1 MHTATATHKQRVL
14 NRILTTLKR
23 DLPATEPEPRPVLE
37 QLLYSICRENAPR
50 ERADKAFNALRSFFY
65 DWNEIRV
72 SSARELVEVLAP
84 LPDAEMR
91 AYRIVSLLQE
101 IFETTYAFELES
113 LHKKGLKQAQKQL
126 ERYQGANPYAVAYT
140 LQMGLGGHSLPIDA
154 AMHRTL
160 QRLEL
165 IDEDATG
172 DALQAS
178 LEHLVPK
185 ARGPI
190 FAELLSGL
198 AQQFCHESSPTCPRC
213 PMRDVCPAGQRSQKN
228 GQASGR
234 ATAKSKVR

>member
-1 MHTATATHKQRVL
+1 MQTTTATQKQKVL

-23 DLPATEPEPRPVLE
+23 DLPAAEPEARPVLE
-37 QLLYSICRENAPR
+37 QLIYAICRENAPR
-50 ERADKAFNALRSFFY
+50 DRADKAFRNLRDSFF

-126 ERYQGANPYAVAYT
+126 ERYQGTNSFSVAFT
-140 LQMGLGGHSLPIDA
+140 LQMGLGGHALPVDVG
-154 AMHRTL
+154 MRRTL
-160 QRLEL
+160 RRLEL
-165 IDEDATG
+165 IDEEPNEE
-172 DALQAS
+172 ALQAS

-185 ARGPI
+185 ARGPL
-190 FAELLSGL
+190 FCELVNGL
-198 AQQFCHESSPTCPRC
+198 AQQFCHETSPACPRC
-213 PMRDVCPAGQRSQKN
+213 PMRDLCPASQQLQKN
-228 GQASGR
+228 GPAR
-234 ATAKSKVR
+234 ATARSRAR